1 MRNFRELAYQNMKK
15 GMLFRSD
22 VLYRTTAKEKELLK
36 KQCGVKTIIDLRNGE
51 EIAKLKDSKIPGI
64 KYYNIPLLPE
74 SEDGKRKESRT
85 VEIKGVVLADLPY
98 YYRGIVNIN
107 RKKDWGKIFD
117 ILLNNKEGGILFHC
131 SAGRDRTGVVAA
143 IILSALGID
152 KETIY
157 NDYLETNKNPLYY
170 KRLAAKM
177 EPVAREV
184 YLDYYE
190 AKKAYLDETF
200 GAINEQ
206 YGSIDN
212 FLFECCSLNKEKI
225 EQLKNKYVNK

>member
-1 MRNFRELAYQNMKK
+1 MRNFRELAYGNMKK
-15 GMLFRSD
+15 GMLYRSD

-36 KQCGVKTIIDLRNGE
+36 KRCGIKVIIDLRNGE
-51 EIAKLKDSKIPGI
+51 EIEKLKDSKISGI

-74 SEDGKRKESRT
+74 SEDGKRKESKT
-85 VEIKGVVLADLPY
+85 VEIKGVVLADLPF
-98 YYRGIVNIN
+98 YYRGIVNVN
-107 RKKDWGKIFD
+107 RKNDWSKIFD
-117 ILLNNKEGGILFHC
+117 LLLNNKEGAILFHC

-143 IILSALGID
+143 VILSALGID

-177 EPVAREV
+177 EPEARQV

-190 AKKAYLDETF
+190 AQRAYLDETF
-200 GAINEQ
+200 NSIKEQ
-206 YGSIDN
+206 YGSMDA
-212 FLFECCSLNKEKI
+212 FLLKCCSLDKEKI
-225 EQLKNKYVNK
+225 EQLRCKYLNR